1 MRTSTIT
8 ERFQAAPHVVWDV
21 VTNNEDF
28 SWRSDLDRIQI
39 EKGGAEFTEYTKEG
53 FSTHFVIKEKDPLKR
68 YTFEMSNKNFT
79 GDWVGLFRS
88 LPDGGT
94 ELVYTEN
101 IRFKNP
107 LLELVSH
114 LFLNLKKIQQ
124 TYMNDL
130 KKRLNEPTNQL
141 TSKQI

>member
-1 MRTSTIT
+1 MRTATIT
-8 ERFQAAPHVVWDV
+8 EQFQAAPHVVWEI

-28 SWRSDLDRIQI
+28 AWRSDLDRIQI
-39 EKGGAEFTEYTKEG
+39 EQGGVEFTEYTKEG
-53 FSTHFVIKEKDPLKR
+53 FSTHFVITEKEPLKR
-68 YTFEMSNKNFT
+68 YAFERTNKSFT
-79 GDWVGLFRS
+79 GDWIGIFQP
-88 LPDGGT
+88 LPGGGT
-94 ELVYTEN
+94 ELVFTEN

-107 LLELVSH
+107 ILELASH

-130 KKRLNEPTNQL
+130 KKRLNEPINQP